1 MHHPQC
7 HGPFRPFSML
17 PDSPVVSSS
26 PSISSCCSSDARLET
41 AFSPVISSEL
51 EPQRSQNPLSQ
62 QQPQKQQPGSSR
74 RLKRRASQ
82 GSLLTKPSS
91 VSRFLSRNTAAANS
105 RTQSLDSRLHL
116 STSSSSSPSA
126 SPSHSALPVWQS
138 EYPAAL
144 PPTPPEDNDD
154 HVPWNPTSGML
165 LMEPQLDR
173 GQGPLMGQG
182 PIIESSTRPVLTADS
197 LSSPSDQLSSAATSP
212 PSAGGDLDFDPNT
225 WLENGIDAASEFFFT
240 PPCDSRLTR
249 NSIGA
254 AICECSRRNCQA
266 RLANPSLSSCIRQIS
281 HPSYK

>member
-51 EPQRSQNPLSQ
+51 EPEHSQNLLSQ
-62 QQPQKQQPGSSR
+62 EQQQQKQQPGSSR

-82 GSLLTKPSS
+82 GSLHAKPSS

-105 RTQSLDSRLHL
+105 RTQSLDSRLRL
-116 STSSSSSPSA
+116 STTSSSSSPSA
-126 SPSHSALPVWQS
+126 SPSRSALSVWQS

-165 LMEPQLDR
+165 LVEPQLDR
-173 GQGPLMGQG
+173 GQGPLMDQS
-182 PIIESSTRPVLTADS
+182 PTVQSASRPVLTADS
-197 LSSPSDQLSSAATSP
+197 LSSLSDHLSSAATSP

-225 WLENGIDAASEFFFT
+225 WLENGIDAASKFF
-240 PPCDSRLTR
+240 LT
-249 NSIGA
+249 
-254 AICECSRRNCQA
+254 
-266 RLANPSLSSCIRQIS
+266 SLVLI
-281 HPSYK
+281 YG